1 MVIPASRRSSRIAF
15 AALAAFSAATVP
27 AWAAPVSP
35 LLSAK
40 TIHVEETWSIAAGQD
55 KMVAAYKITTDIARP
70 GSFHTTLVPT
80 MRKGELPSA
89 LISDGTTAH
98 EVNGFQKTYSLI
110 DTPKAGEAPSSEI
123 SSMASLGVVFHPD
136 AAPEAPEIKRTVS
149 SDKLDGHAM
158 TLRTDTYPTRS
169 FGGRPPITEVH
180 KLWID
185 AKTGLPRRR
194 STFVISDGKTREED
208 RTDFLKWTLNKPIA
222 AKQFA
227 WAPPAG
233 ITEHVEPK
241 LLAVGADA
249 PDFTATAPDG
259 SSVKLS
265 DYKGK
270 TVILDFWATWCGPC
284 QASMPHLDKV
294 YQQVKDKDV
303 VVLAVCVWDTKP
315 EYDKWVAAKKDVY
328 SFPTAY
334 DPAGRGDKSISGS
347 LYKVSGIPTQY
358 IIDKDG
364 KVAATTVGYS
374 EGSHS
379 LEDALKSAGVTV
391 AKPIK
396 SASAR

>member
-1 MVIPASRRSSRIAF
+1 MITPTPRHASCAAF
-15 AALAAFSAATVP
+15 AAFVALSVALP
-27 AWAAPVSP
+27 AQAAPVSP
-35 LLSAK
+35 LTTAK
-40 TIHVEETWSIAAGQD
+40 TIHVEETWSISAGED
-55 KMVAAYKITTDIARP
+55 KMVTAYKITTDIAKP
-70 GSFHTTLVPT
+70 SSFHTTLVPM

-89 LISDGTTAH
+89 LISDGKIAH
-98 EVNGFQKTYSLI
+98 EVNGFQKTYAI
-110 DTPKAGEAPSSEI
+110 IATPQPGKAPASEI
-123 SSMASLGVVFHPD
+123 SNMISLEVVMDPN
-136 AAPEAPEIKRTVS
+136 AAPASPKITRTVS
-149 SDKLDGHAM
+149 KDTLDGRAM
-158 TLRTDTYPTRS
+158 ILRTDTYPPQS
-169 FGGRPPITEVH
+169 FGGRAPITEMH
-180 KLWID
+180 KLWTD

-194 STFVISDGKTREED
+194 ATFVESEGKVSEQD
-208 RTDFLKWTLNKPIA
+208 RTDFLKWTLNKPIL

-227 WAPPAG
+227 WAPPPG

-241 LLAVGADA
+241 LLAVGTAA
-249 PDFTATAPDG
+249 PDFTAIAPDG
-259 SSVKLS
+259 KEVKLS

-284 QASMPHLDKV
+284 QASMPHLNSV

-303 VVLAVCVWDTKP
+303 VVLALCVWDTKP
-315 EYDKWVAAKKDVY
+315 EYDKWVAAKKDAY

-334 DPAGRGDKSISGS
+334 DPAGRGEKSVSGS

-391 AKPIK
+391 AEPIK
-396 SASAR
+396 SASAQ